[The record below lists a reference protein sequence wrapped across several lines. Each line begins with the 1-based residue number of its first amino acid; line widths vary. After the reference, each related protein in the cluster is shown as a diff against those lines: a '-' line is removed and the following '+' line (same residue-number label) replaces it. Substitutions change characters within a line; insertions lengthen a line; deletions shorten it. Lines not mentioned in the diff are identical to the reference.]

1 MHTTSQPSH
10 LTILL
15 DIRSPLNVVHAG
27 LDILRSEMGDA
38 LSTGPGAKFIS
49 DLVED
54 IFQSSQS
61 AIEVLNDL
69 LSYEHIDAGE

>member
-1 MHTTSQPSH
+1 MS
-10 LTILL
+10 
-15 DIRSPLNVVHAG
+15 
-27 LDILRSEMGDA
+27 DA
-38 LSTGPGAKFIS
+38 LATGPGAKFIS